1 MTRSLAQYKL
11 LLLSAFLIWS
21 TVGVFRRYIPVDSL
35 TLVLARSVVG
45 ALFMVALILLFQKGV
60 DWRGLKRNLVWLTLS
75 GVAMGLNWLFL
86 FEAFNRTS
94 VAIAT
99 VCYYM
104 APIGVMLLS
113 PVVLKEKLKTAQLV
127 GVLMAFV
134 GIAIVS
140 GLFTGGGQNANIAGI
155 LYGLASAFFYML
167 LVLFNKLST
176 PMEAYTKTGW
186 QLFCS
191 ALVVIVAMAFVTDT
205 TPVGSIAPST
215 WGLMAFLGVVHT
227 GLACA
232 ILFSCME
239 KVSAQSV
246 ALYSYIDPIGA
257 VLLSYFFL
265 HETLTLATILGAVLV
280 LGGTF
285 VGECS
290 GWFKRKA

>member
-21 TVGVFRRYIPVDSL
+21 TIGVFRRFIPVDSL

-45 ALFMVALILLFQKGV
+45 ALFMVALILLFQKGF
-60 DWRGLKRNLVWLTLS
+60 DWRGLKRNLVWLTFS

-113 PVVLKEKLKTAQLV
+113 SVVLKEKLKAAQLV

-167 LVLFNKLST
+167 LVIFNKLST
-176 PMEAYTKTGW
+176 PMETYTKTGW
-186 QLFCS
+186 QLLCS
-191 ALVVIVAMAFVTDT
+191 AVVVIVSMAFATDT
-205 TPVGSIAPST
+205 TPVSSIAPTT
-215 WGLMAFLGVVHT
+215 WGLMAFMGIVHT

-246 ALYSYIDPIGA
+246 ALYSYIDPISA

-265 HETLTLATILGAVLV
+265 HEPLTLATILGAVLV

-285 VGECS
+285 VGECP

>member
-1 MTRSLAQYKL
+1 
-11 LLLSAFLIWS
+11 
-21 TVGVFRRYIPVDSL
+21 
-35 TLVLARSVVG
+35 
-45 ALFMVALILLFQKGV
+45 
-60 DWRGLKRNLVWLTLS
+60 
-75 GVAMGLNWLFL
+75 MGLNWLLL

-113 PVVLKEKLKTAQLV
+113 PVVLKEKVKATQLV

-140 GLFTGGGQNANIAGI
+140 GLFTGGGQNSNIADI

-167 LVLFNKLST
+167 LVIFNKLST

-186 QLFCS
+186 QLLCS
-191 ALVVIVAMAFVTDT
+191 AVVVIVAMAFATDT
-205 TPVGSIAPST
+205 TPVSSIAPTT
-215 WGLMAFLGVVHT
+215 WGLMAFMGIVHT
-227 GLACA
+227 GLAFA

-246 ALYSYIDPIGA
+246 RSIATSTRLVRYCSHTSSCMNPLPWQPFWALSWSWVGR
-257 VLLSYFFL
+257 LLGSAQAGL
-265 HETLTLATILGAVLV
+265 SARH
-280 LGGTF
+280 
-285 VGECS
+285 
-290 GWFKRKA
+290 KR